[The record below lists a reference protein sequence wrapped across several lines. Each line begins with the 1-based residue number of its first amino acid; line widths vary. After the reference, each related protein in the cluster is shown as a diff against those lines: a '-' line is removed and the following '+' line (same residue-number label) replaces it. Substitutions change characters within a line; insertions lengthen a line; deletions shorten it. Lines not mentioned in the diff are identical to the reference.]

1 MSVKVGMVSLGCPKN
16 QVDAEIMLKR
26 LSDAGFEITGNEGEA
41 DVVIVN
47 TCGFIEDAKKEA
59 IDNILE
65 LAELKKNGTLKGL
78 IVTGCLAERYQLEV
92 LNEMPEIDAVI
103 GIGSNDEIVNIVN
116 RVIGNENNIAMFPDK
131 NLLDMDSD
139 RILASPRY
147 TAYLRIADGCDNC
160 CTYCTIPF
168 IRGRFRSRTVES
180 VIDEAKRL
188 AARGVKELVVIAQDT
203 TRYGE
208 DNYGRLMLP
217 ELLCK
222 LCDIDGIEWIRIL
235 YAYPDRITDE
245 LLDVMASH
253 GKILH
258 YIDIPLQHCNGDI
271 LHAMNRTGDRQSLTA
286 LIAKIREKMPDVVL
300 RTTLITGFPGETEEQ
315 FTELAEF
322 VNDIGFDRLG
332 CFAYSAEE
340 GTIAA
345 QMEDQIEQS
354 VKERRAEV
362 IMNDQLRITAA
373 KNEQRI
379 GETMKVLVEGY
390 DSYIKCCYGRSYA
403 DAPDID
409 AKVFF
414 TPSSERPTEGDLVDV
429 EIFDTIEYDLL
440 GQQTGS
446 EDL

>member
-26 LSDAGFEITGNEGEA
+26 LSDAEFEITGNEGEA

-78 IVTGCLAERYQLEV
+78 IVTGCLAERYQLEM

-116 RVIGNENNIAMFPDK
+116 RVIGNENNIVMFSDK
-131 NLLDMDSD
+131 SLLDMDSD

-188 AARGVKELVVIAQDT
+188 AVRGVKELVVIAQDT

-208 DNYGRLMLP
+208 DNYGRMMLP

-222 LCDIDGIEWIRIL
+222 LCEIDGIEWIRIL

-253 GKILH
+253 SKILH

-332 CFAYSAEE
+332 CFAYSSEE

-362 IMNDQLRITAA
+362 IMNDQLRVTAA

-414 TPSSERPTEGDLVDV
+414 TPSSERPAEGDLVDV

-446 EDL
+446 EEL

>member
-217 ELLCK
+217 EMLCK

-253 GKILH
+253 SKILH

-300 RTTLITGFPGETEEQ
+300 RTTLITGFPGETEKQ

-362 IMNDQLRITAA
+362 IMNDQLRVTAA

>member
-253 GKILH
+253 SKILH

>member
-300 RTTLITGFPGETEEQ
+300 RTTRITGFPGETEEQ

-362 IMNDQLRITAA
+362 IMNDQLRVTAA

-403 DAPDID
+403 DTPDID

>member
-116 RVIGNENNIAMFPDK
+116 RVIGNENNIAMFPDE

-253 GKILH
+253 SKILH

>member
-300 RTTLITGFPGETEEQ
+300 RTTRITGFPGETEEQ

-362 IMNDQLRITAA
+362 IMNDQLRVTAA